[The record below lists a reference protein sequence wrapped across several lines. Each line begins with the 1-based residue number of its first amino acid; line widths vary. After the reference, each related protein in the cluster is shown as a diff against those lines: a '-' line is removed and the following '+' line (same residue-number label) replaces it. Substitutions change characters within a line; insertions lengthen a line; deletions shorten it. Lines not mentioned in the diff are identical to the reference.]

1 MGRNE
6 AGRHAPGAVRPF
18 GMLRRSGGH
27 ASGVWLESA
36 ARVITR
42 ARRAVTARWFGA
54 SRRGP
59 PPLPLPPPA
68 RLVERIACRWDRTA
82 LTALEYAESLAP
94 DTVDALLS
102 AAPHW
107 ELAAGAAP
115 EVVGEPR
122 VGGGLHPP

>member
-1 MGRNE
+1 MGGNE
-6 AGRHAPGAVRPF
+6 ARKRALGASRAVGAPRRPSRHAAGA
-18 GMLRRSGGH
+18 
-27 ASGVWLESA
+27 WLESA

-42 ARRAVTARWFGA
+42 ARRAVTARWFGP

-59 PPLPLPPPA
+59 PPVPLPPPA

-82 LTALEYAESLAP
+82 LTALEYAESLPP

-107 ELAAGAAP
+107 ERAAGGVHLP
-115 EVVGEPR
+115 
-122 VGGGLHPP
+122 